1 MENHACNMRTKSFYY
16 LFLFIC
22 FPFQMILG
30 QQGNAGS
37 STGEKKVFT
46 TRQDRECSDNLATL
60 ETKTLYKN
68 LYNLIG
74 KNILLGHQDDPCYGV
89 GWKYIPGRSDV
100 RDITGQYPALY
111 GFDLGRIELGLAY
124 NLDSVPFEKTR
135 LFIREAYNRGGVIT
149 LSWHLNN
156 PLTGKT
162 AWDNKPGAV
171 TSILPGGE
179 KNALFTIWLDRVAD
193 FLSSLKGKNGEH
205 IPIILRLF
213 HELNGGWFWWGKDQC
228 SPDEMKQLW
237 RYTIHYLRNEK
248 NIHNLLYAF
257 NTDKFNSGSEYIER
271 YPGDDYIDI
280 LGFDIYQAGALHE
293 NAAFTTFF
301 NRDLDMIDSIASSH
315 HKIPALTEF
324 GYNTIPDSSWWTN
337 VFFPAVASHQI
348 VYALAWR
355 NADIKQYYLPWPGA
369 ASANDFKKM
378 FGSGKILFESGIKS
392 KNIYK

>member
-1 MENHACNMRTKSFYY
+1 MKLYYY

-22 FPFQMILG
+22 FPFQVILG
-30 QQGNAGS
+30 QQAKAKS
-37 STGEKKVFT
+37 PTGEKKVFT
-46 TRQDRECSDNLATL
+46 GSQNRECSDSQATL

-68 LYNLIG
+68 LCRLIG

-89 GWKYIPGRSDV
+89 GWEYIPGRSDIK
-100 RDITGQYPALY
+100 DITGQYPAMY
-111 GFDLGRIELGLAY
+111 GFDLGRIELGLTY

-135 LFIREAYNRGGVIT
+135 LFIREAYDRGGVIT

-171 TSILPGGE
+171 ASILPGGE
-179 KNALFTIWLDRVAD
+179 KNALYTIWLDRVAD
-193 FLSSLKGKNGEH
+193 FLASLKGKNGES

-237 RYTIHYLRNEK
+237 RYTIQYLRNEK

-257 NTDKFNSGSEYIER
+257 NTDKFNSGAEYVER

-280 LGFDIYQAGALHE
+280 LGFDIYQAGALRE
-293 NAAFTTFF
+293 NAAFMGFF
-301 NRDLDMIDSIASSH
+301 RRDLDMIDSIASSH
-315 HKIPALTEF
+315 YKIPALTEF
-324 GYNTIPDSSWWTN
+324 GYNTIPDSTWWTN
-337 VFFPAVASHQI
+337 VFLPSISSHQI

-355 NADIKQYYLPWPGA
+355 NADIKQYYLPYPGS
-369 ASANDFKKM
+369 ASASDFKKM
-378 FGSGKILFESGIKS
+378 STSGKILFESGIKS

>member
-1 MENHACNMRTKSFYY
+1 LENYDCQMKLKSACY
-16 LFLFIC
+16 LFLIVFCSI
-22 FPFQMILG
+22 QILYA
-30 QQGNAGS
+30 QPRNVSSSETKNYTLRQSGN
-37 STGEKKVFT
+37 
-46 TRQDRECSDNLATL
+46 CSDSLATQ
-60 ETKTLYKN
+60 ETNTLYKN

-89 GWKYIPGRSDV
+89 GWKYINGRSDI

-135 LFIREAYNRGGVIT
+135 SFIREAYERSGVVT

-171 TSILPGGE
+171 ASVLPGGE
-179 KNALFTIWLDRVAD
+179 KNAMYTMWLDRVAD
-193 FLSSLKGKNGEH
+193 FLSSLKGKNGES
-205 IPIILRLF
+205 IPVILRLF
-213 HELNGGWFWWGKDQC
+213 HELNGGWFWWGKGQC
-228 SPDEMKQLW
+228 TPDEIKQLW
-237 RYTIHYLRNEK
+237 RYTIHYLRSEK

-257 NTDKFNSGSEYIER
+257 NTDKFSTGAEFIER
-271 YPGDDYIDI
+271 YPGDDIIDI
-280 LGFDIYQAGALHE
+280 VGFDIYQAGAIGQ
-293 NAAFTTFF
+293 NGAFIPFF
-301 NRDLDMIDSIASSH
+301 NRELDMIDSIAASL

-324 GYNTIPDSSWWTN
+324 GYNLIPDSTWWTK
-337 VFFPAVASHQI
+337 VFYPAISSHQI

-355 NADIKQYYLPWPGA
+355 NADMKQYFAPYPGS
-369 ASANDFKKM
+369 ASADDFKNM
-378 FGSGKILFESGIKS
+378 SASGKVLFESGIKS

>member
-1 MENHACNMRTKSFYY
+1 MKQKQFRYFFLLFY
-16 LFLFIC
+16 C
-22 FPFQMILG
+22 PFQVLFG
-30 QQGNAGS
+30 QDGS
-37 STGEKKVFT
+37 NKPATPETKFLNTGLSH
-46 TRQDRECSDNLATL
+46 ECSDKLATL
-60 ETKTLYKN
+60 ETNSLYKN
-68 LYNLIG
+68 LYQLIG

-89 GWKYIPGRSDV
+89 GWKYIAGRSDI
-100 RDITGQYPALY
+100 RDVTGQYPALY

-135 LFIREAYNRGGVIT
+135 LFIREAYERGGVIT

-171 TSILPGGE
+171 ASILPGGE
-179 KNALFTIWLDRVAD
+179 KNALYTIWLDRVAD
-193 FLSSLKGKNGEH
+193 FLGSLKGKNGES

-257 NTDKFNSGSEYIER
+257 NTDKFNSGAEYVER
-271 YPGDDYIDI
+271 YPGDDLIDI
-280 LGFDIYQAGALHE
+280 LGFDIYQAGALRE
-293 NAAFTTFF
+293 NAAFTGFF
-301 NRDLDMIDSIASSH
+301 NKDLDMIDSIALSH

-324 GYNTIPDSSWWTN
+324 GYNGVPDSTWWTK
-337 VFFPAVASHQI
+337 VFFPTITSHKI

-355 NADIKQYYLPWPGA
+355 NAGIKRGGNSEYYVPYPGS
-369 ASANDFKKM
+369 ASASDFKKM
-378 FGSGKILFESGIKS
+378 SVSGIILFESGIKS